1 MCKQVSISV
10 YCSTLV
16 CKFCASKYSQSKL
29 MCKQLLISE
38 HWCTLVFRAVNLCC
52 RDSQEGSKL
61 FPEQDDTKD
70 DQEENA
76 LRGQNYALQYIG
88 NPNLKLEQRNSWFW
102 REWPVLTKLRPR
114 WRSMVVLH

>member
-16 CKFCASKYSQSKL
+16 CKYCASKYSQSKL
-29 MCKQLLISE
+29 MCKQLLIYV

-76 LRGQNYALQYIG
+76 L
-88 NPNLKLEQRNSWFW
+88 
-102 REWPVLTKLRPR
+102 
-114 WRSMVVLH
+114 